1 MEVFERSKHDK
12 SIYIQR
18 CLRVQKQGNR
28 VITKR
33 KTKLD
38 LNGYFMKEDILM
50 QKDKKYYI
58 LILIPPYIFQ

>member
-1 MEVFERSKHDK
+1 MEVFERSNHDK

-38 LNGYFMKEDILM
+38 LNGYFMKEDIL
-50 QKDKKYYI
+50 I
-58 LILIPPYIFQ
+58 